1 MPLIRDC
8 DRFPF
13 GIRQPVDQGWC
24 IPASIEVV
32 TKYHMPNSTVTQQH
46 IVDEFVRQTNLT
58 IDSIGLKTITEV
70 LKHDSAFSWADKRY
84 FEDFEFHGSFDELAN
99 FAEVCVDRSQPLIIS
114 IPVLD
119 IPFHIGK
126 WNGWHMYV
134 IVGYDT
140 TFFRVYD
147 PAPVQAQPRP
157 WRDISKFKI
166 RTDLLSKKKTMDA
179 TDALLLT
186 PQHA

>member
-1 MPLIRDC
+1 MQLIRNI

-13 GIRQPVDQGWC
+13 GIRQPIDRGWC

-32 TKYHMPNSTVTQQH
+32 TKYHMPSSTVTQQH
-46 IVDEFVRQTNLT
+46 IVDEFVRQTKLA

-70 LKHDSAFSWADKRY
+70 LKNDSEFSWADKRY

-99 FAEVCVDRSQPLIIS
+99 FAAVCVDKSQPLIIS
-114 IPVLD
+114 IPVLKA
-119 IPFHIGK
+119 PLHEGK

-134 IVGYDT
+134 IVGYGSN
-140 TFFRVYD
+140 FFRVYD
-147 PAPVQAQPRP
+147 PSPVPVNPLP
-157 WRDISKFKI
+157 WHDILKFTI
-166 RTDLLSKKKTMDA
+166 RTNLLSKKKTDA

-186 PQHA
+186 PHQT